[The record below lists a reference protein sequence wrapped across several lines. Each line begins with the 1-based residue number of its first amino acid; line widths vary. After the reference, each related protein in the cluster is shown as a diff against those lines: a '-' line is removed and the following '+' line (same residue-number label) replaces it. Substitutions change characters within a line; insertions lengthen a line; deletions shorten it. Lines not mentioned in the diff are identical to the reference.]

1 MVAKPSPPVDIWV
14 WEVGNVWASVEV
26 VEWKYS
32 IVIET
37 KIGRGHQTLLNV
49 TLCLNERGRESWIE
63 WI

>member
-1 MVAKPSPPVDIWV
+1 MGR
-14 WEVGNVWASVEV
+14 EVGNVWASVEV

-49 TLCLNERGRESWIE
+49 TTWERENGSTRSHGFDTDEA
-63 WI
+63 